1 MLNQKNK
8 SMVVFFDGVC
18 NLCQGSVRHLIKHD
32 KKNALKFASLQG
44 TYAKSFLP
52 TTELESLDSILFY
65 DGENLYKKSS
75 AVLKLSKLLGGWHRL
90 LLLGHLLPVF
100 ISNGLYDL
108 VAKNRYQWFGKQN
121 KCMQYSADLKSRFL
135 D

>member
-18 NLCQGSVRHLIKHD
+18 NLCQASVRYLIKHD

-44 TYAKSFLP
+44 PYAKSFLP
-52 TTELESLDSILFY
+52 TTELKSLDSILFY
-65 DGENLYKKSS
+65 DGKNLYKKSS

-100 ISNGLYDL
+100 IRNGLYDL

-121 KCMQYSADLKSRFL
+121 QCMQPSADLKSRFL

>member
-1 MLNQKNK
+1 
-8 SMVVFFDGVC
+8 MVVFFDGVC
-18 NLCQGSVRHLIKHD
+18 NLCQGSVRYLIKHD

-44 TYAKSFLP
+44 SYAKSFLP
-52 TTELESLDSILFY
+52 STELESLDSILLY

-90 LLLGHLLPVF
+90 LVLGHLLPIF
-100 ISNGLYDL
+100 IRNGLYDL

-121 KCMQYSADLKSRFL
+121 QCMQPSADLKSRFL

>member
-1 MLNQKNK
+1 
-8 SMVVFFDGVC
+8 MVVFFDGVC
-18 NLCQGSVRHLIKHD
+18 NLCQGSVRYLIKHD
-32 KKNALKFASLQG
+32 KKNVLKFASLQG
-44 TYAKSFLP
+44 SYAKSFLP
-52 TTELESLDSILFY
+52 STELESLDSILLY

-90 LLLGHLLPVF
+90 LVLGHLLPIF
-100 ISNGLYDL
+100 IRNGLYDL

-121 KCMQYSADLKSRFL
+121 QCMQPSADLKSRFL